1 MNKYF
6 FDSYSIIELIL
17 GNDNYSKFKDIKIFT
32 TVLNIMEVYYYLL
45 REYDKKTADF
55 WIKKLDAEL
64 INIMGLETVL
74 EASRLKFQY
83 KKEKLSYIDCIGYV
97 ISKKFNAKFLTGD
110 EQFKNFENVEF
121 VK

>member
-6 FDSYSIIELIL
+6 FDSCSIIELIL

-64 INIMGLETVL
+64 INIIKLEIVL
-74 EASRLKFQY
+74 EASKFRFDN
-83 KKEKLSYIDCIGYV
+83 KKEKLSYIDCVGY
-97 ISKKFNAKFLTGD
+97 ITSKKLNMKFLTGD
-110 EQFKNFENVEF
+110 EKFKNKENVEF